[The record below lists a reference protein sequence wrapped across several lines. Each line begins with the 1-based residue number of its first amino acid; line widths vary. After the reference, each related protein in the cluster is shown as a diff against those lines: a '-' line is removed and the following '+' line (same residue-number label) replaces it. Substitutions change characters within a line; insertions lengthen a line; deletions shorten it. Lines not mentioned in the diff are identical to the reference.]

1 MTKRGPARPRPSSK
15 RTSRVPRSGPVPP
28 EEGPPTGE
36 ADTDS
41 LPPLSFS
48 TDISSLELP
57 HVVEMHLRGNG
68 IDTVQCLCL
77 LTEDDL
83 HDLKNV
89 GNVSVRAVYSAL
101 KARGLRLAPWQQ
113 HTEFAHACQRAVDG
127 LGGLGTLL
135 AAADD
140 LLRRIEER
148 RFLFQNENLRPVFE
162 AALSLQ
168 HAIVAEEITR
178 DRLDK
183 VDLVSA
189 GLQADKR
196 QMGPG
201 RSAPAVGLRGPGE
214 SAPDVV
220 GASGEEKGLESLPRR
235 IRLLL
240 AALPSSTRE
249 RVSRRLCATPR
260 FFEPWLYF
268 VASVSAQSEVEREGR
283 DLPARG

>member
-1 MTKRGPARPRPSSK
+1 VRRSPRI
-15 RTSRVPRSGPVPP
+15 
-28 EEGPPTGE
+28 EGQEDRQPTGG
-36 ADTDS
+36 ADLDT
-41 LPPLSFS
+41 LPSLSFS

-77 LTEDDL
+77 LTENDL
-83 HDLKNV
+83 HDLRNV

-101 KARGLRLAPWQQ
+101 KARGLRLAPWQG

-148 RFLFQNENLRPVFE
+148 RFLFQNENLLPVFE

-168 HAIVAEEITR
+168 HAIVAEEIAR
-178 DRLDK
+178 DRLEK

-189 GLQADKR
+189 GR
-196 QMGPG
+196 QVDDRRMRTG
-201 RSAPAVGLRGPGE
+201 RSAPAVGSRGPEEG
-214 SAPDVV
+214 APEVA
-220 GASGEEKGLESLPRR
+220 GAIGEEKGFESLPSR

-240 AALPSSTRE
+240 ATLPSSTRE
-249 RVSRRLCATPR
+249 RVTRRLCPTPR
-260 FFEPWLYF
+260 SVEPWFHFL
-268 VASVSAQSEVEREGR
+268 ASVSAQCEVEREGEPGSAPPQQPEL
-283 DLPARG
+283 DPKP

>member
-1 MTKRGPARPRPSSK
+1 M
-15 RTSRVPRSGPVPP
+15 
-28 EEGPPTGE
+28 E
-36 ADTDS
+36 S
-41 LPPLSFS
+41 LPPLSFA
-48 TDISSLELP
+48 TDISRLGLP

-83 HDLKNV
+83 RDLRNV
-89 GNVSVRAVYSAL
+89 GTVSVRAVYAAL
-101 KARGLRLAPWQQ
+101 KGRGLRLAPWQRP
-113 HTEFAHACQRAVDG
+113 TEFAHACQLAVDG

-148 RFLFQNENLRPVFE
+148 RFLFQNENLLPVFE

-168 HAIVAEEITR
+168 HAIVAEEIAT
-178 DRLDK
+178 DRLAK

-189 GLQADKR
+189 GGRVDDR
-196 QMGPG
+196 RMRSG
-201 RSAPAVGLRGPGE
+201 RSAPPVGSPCPEE
-214 SAPDVV
+214 SALEVT
-220 GASGEEKGLESLPRR
+220 GASDGEKGLESLPSR

-249 RVSRRLCATPR
+249 SVTRRLCAAPR
-260 FFEPWLYF
+260 SFTPWLHF
-268 VASVSAQSEVEREGR
+268 LASVSVQCEVAREGEPGSR
-283 DLPARG
+283 PPSASETA

>member
-1 MTKRGPARPRPSSK
+1 MERLDGQ
-15 RTSRVPRSGPVPP
+15 
-28 EEGPPTGE
+28 GE
-36 ADTDS
+36 AGTDS

-83 HDLKNV
+83 RDLKNV
-89 GNVSVRAVYSAL
+89 GSVSVRAVSSAL
-101 KARGLRLAPWQQ
+101 KERGLRLAPWQR

-162 AALSLQ
+162 AALRLQ

-178 DRLDK
+178 DRLEK

-189 GLQADKR
+189 GRRADER
-196 QMGPG
+196 QIRPR
-201 RSAPAVGLRGPGE
+201 RSVVPPDPHCPGE
-214 SAPDVV
+214 STSAVA
-220 GASGEEKGLESLPRR
+220 GAGGDEKGPESLPSR

-249 RVSRRLCATPR
+249 RVTRRLCPTPR
-260 FFEPWLYF
+260 SVETWFHFL
-268 VASVSAQSEVEREGR
+268 ASVSAQCEVGS
-283 DLPARG
+283 DVNARRTTS